1 MMSRRHLIRIVFF
14 GISWLAFLQ
23 TMQRRSLLL
32 SSSSLGTGAAKNS
45 NTEKEGFS
53 ACLFFK
59 DDNERLVEWIAY
71 HFHVLDLRYLVV
83 GVDYNSATSPA
94 DILRRWNQTG
104 RIQTYIWNTS
114 DVTPVDKVD
123 GLNNRQNHFDFACLQ
138 EMKRVN
144 RSWVTIID
152 TDEYITFNRF
162 SHGDPTLL
170 ELNFS
175 QYATTTRDNLIRART
190 RLPITGGDTTAYSF
204 IQQESDNLPWAYQ
217 SCVPMFRLQFGLR
230 ETPISQLEREDDL
243 SLPAGHKTTDYYTT
257 RYFQHRPKGSCNKNC
272 KGKTMIDVSRIPDDH
287 LIHSDYNPHGGATTS
302 CGPHNP
308 VPECNGTLVP
318 DYATSIFRV
327 HHYLESVD
335 TVMSRNIQ
343 HGSSKMKKFNWYK
356 GLQSE
361 PELEASYW
369 LKSFVANVGEKEARF
384 LLSKP

>member
-1 MMSRRHLIRIVFF
+1 MTPGRLLLR

-23 TMQRRSLLL
+23 IMQRKSLLL
-32 SSSSLGTGAAKNS
+32 SDTSYAGAAKNR
-45 NTEKEGFS
+45 NAEKEGFS

-83 GVDYNSATSPA
+83 GVDYNSATSPN
-94 DILRRWNQTG
+94 DILHRWNQSG
-104 RIQTYIWNTS
+104 RIQTYVWNTS
-114 DVTPVDKVD
+114 DVTPVDK
-123 GLNNRQNHFDFACLQ
+123 LETYYSRQNHFDFACLQ

-144 RSWVTIID
+144 RSWVTVID

-162 SHGDPTLL
+162 SHGDPTQL

-175 QYATTTRDNLIRART
+175 QYATTARDTLIRART
-190 RLPITGGDTTAYSF
+190 RLPMTGGDTTAYSF
-204 IQQESDNLPWAYQ
+204 IQQESEHLPWAYQ

-230 ETPISQLEREDDL
+230 ETPLSQLEREDEDV
-243 SLPAGHKTTDYYTT
+243 SFPAGYNATDYYTT
-257 RYFQHRPKGSCNKNC
+257 RYYQHRPKGRCKKNC
-272 KGKTMIDVSRIPDDH
+272 KGKTMIDVSRIPEDH
-287 LIHSDYNPHGGATTS
+287 LIHPDYNPPGSATTR

-308 VPECNGTLVP
+308 VPECNGTLIP

-327 HHYLESVD
+327 HHYLESGE
-335 TVMSRNIQ
+335 TVTARKIQ
-343 HGSSKMKKFNWYK
+343 HGSSKIKKFHWYK

-369 LKSFVANVGEKEARF
+369 LKYFVANVGEQEARF